1 MLEIYCNQLNDTT
14 VMELFHE
21 LAGASGAL
29 VCEKGSFGSLEAYRF
44 DAIENSCF
52 SVPSE
57 IEKAS

>member
-1 MLEIYCNQLNDTT
+1 
-14 VMELFHE
+14 MELFHE

-57 IEKAS
+57 IEKASWKAKFSLGTKPRS